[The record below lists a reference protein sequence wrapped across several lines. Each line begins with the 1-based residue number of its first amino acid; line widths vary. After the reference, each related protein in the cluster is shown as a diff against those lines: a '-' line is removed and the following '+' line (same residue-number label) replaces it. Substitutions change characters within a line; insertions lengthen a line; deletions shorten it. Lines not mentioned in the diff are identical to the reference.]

1 MQIQVLL
8 PGKEH
13 REGTLINYSLHYNVA
28 LVSVKTSCSVSLPV
42 LRHGSTNLCSKL
54 VAAVGRCFKPGGLMG
69 SIGELVPQWSGPFDF
84 KKLRYSTCRI
94 TKVFLLDI
102 FMPMFKPWK

>member
-8 PGKEH
+8 PGKER
-13 REGTLINYSLHYNVA
+13 REGTLIHYSLHYNVA
-28 LVSVKTSCSVSLPV
+28 LVSVKTSCAVSLPV
-42 LRHGSTNLCSKL
+42 LRHGSTNLCLKL
-54 VAAVGRCFKPGGLMG
+54 VASVGRCFKSGDLMA
-69 SIGELVPQWSGPFDF
+69 SIGKLVPQWSGPFDF